1 MLTFNTYQHESKKT
15 WKENYRNDFERAI
28 LGLCGESGEIAEKV
42 KKSMRD
48 NINVDK
54 EDMAKELGD
63 VLYYIAR
70 IAEYYDY
77 TLEEVAEL
85 NIKKLADR
93 QKRGKISGSG
103 DNR

>member
-1 MLTFNTYQHESKKT
+1 MISFNKYQKESRKT
-15 WKENYRNDFERAI
+15 WKENFRNDFERSI
-28 LGLCGESGEIAEKV
+28 LGLVGEAGEVAEKL
-42 KKSMRD
+42 KKSYRD
-48 NINVDK
+48 EAIIDP

-70 IAEYYDY
+70 VGEYFDY
-77 TLEEVAEL
+77 TLEEIAEL